1 MNRISSRSDE
11 RTACALSAPWRV
23 EGTIAV
29 KTVRPDQEEPIPV
42 RAGSHRMG
50 QIIIRFVA
58 LLAIVVG
65 LMLLAWLR

>member
-1 MNRISSRSDE
+1 
-11 RTACALSAPWRV
+11 
-23 EGTIAV
+23 V

-42 RAGSHRMG
+42 HAGSHRMG